1 MSNTDSPI
9 IFLNSHLEDIENIL
23 SSVKEI
29 LDNHS
34 IQFKSEDTY
43 ILLTILNDCCLKEG
57 KLDEYLKSLAND
69 NNAQLILDIRNLI
82 NNFITEE
89 KDNILNYMNEFEE
102 KRKSNFLFLK
112 KFEWKFIGLS
122 SPNDLIQGIIKP
134 KILVKLFFHDGTEK
148 IFETDFCTIKK
159 LQEEIDEC
167 LSGFRST
174 YSRRIDNFAK

>member
-1 MSNTDSPI
+1 MANTDSPI
-9 IFLNSHLEDIENIL
+9 IFLNSHVEDLENIL

-57 KLDEYLKSLAND
+57 KLDEYLKQLTNDDNVRNSL
-69 NNAQLILDIRNLI
+69 ITFI
-82 NNFITEE
+82 NEE
-89 KDNILNYMNEFEE
+89 KDNILSYMREFEE
-102 KRKSNFLFLK
+102 KRKSNYLYLK

-134 KILVKLFFHDGTEK
+134 KILVKLYFHDGSEK
-148 IFETDFCTIKK
+148 LFETDFCTIKK

>member
-1 MSNTDSPI
+1 MANTDSPI
-9 IFLNSHLEDIENIL
+9 IFLNSHVEDLENIL

-43 ILLTILNDCCLKEG
+43 ILLTILNDCCLKEEG
-57 KLDEYLKSLAND
+57 KLDEYLKQLTNDDNVRNSL
-69 NNAQLILDIRNLI
+69 ITFI
-82 NNFITEE
+82 NEE
-89 KDNILNYMNEFEE
+89 KDNILSYMREFEG
-102 KRKSNFLFLK
+102 KRKSNYLYLK

-134 KILVKLFFHDGTEK
+134 KILVKLYFHDGSEK
-148 IFETDFCTIKK
+148 LFETDFCTIKK

-167 LSGFRST
+167 LAGFHST
-174 YSRRIDNFAK
+174 YSRRIDNFEK